1 MPLLA
6 SKGIQYTIM
15 LIHQICNEV
24 NFDTGTRF
32 SECWNQNPAE
42 NVAAEHEDQTHCV
55 GDSGSLDPHHSPLC
69 LPWLQ
74 LREVSGA
81 PSADLGVRRNA
92 LAFVVEEQK

>member
-15 LIHQICNEV
+15 LIHQISNEV

-81 PSADLGVRRNA
+81 PSADLGVPRNA